1 MESDRVLIN
10 LNNKSLGLCVQR
22 PSSFILFKRSHFLFR
37 VKKKQQRINI
47 NTIGGRGPFFPDVE
61 HRRAF

>member
-1 MESDRVLIN
+1 MKMESDRVLIN
-10 LNNKSLGLCVQR
+10 LNNKSLNLRVQR

-47 NTIGGRGPFFPDVE
+47 NTIGGGGPFFS
-61 HRRAF
+61 